1 MITTDRALPRVT
13 RLLLRFAAL
22 PALAILA
29 AGAADDASPP
39 TAVEAAAATDALPA
53 AVAGAPW
60 VTDFTAA
67 SVQAREQGRAILL
80 NFTGS
85 DWCTWCHRLRDE
97 VFRQPWFLDYAGANL
112 VLVEVDFPRRTKQPA
127 ALMAQNKQLDERFGV
142 SGYPTIILL
151 NADGAELGR
160 VGYMQGGP
168 KTFVRELKRLIAADA
183 QKQAEPA
190 PPAAPAP

>member
-1 MITTDRALPRVT
+1 MITTDLTLPGAASR
-13 RLLLRFAAL
+13 LLRFAAL

-29 AGAADDASPP
+29 ARAADAAEAP
-39 TAVEAAAATDALPA
+39 AAAEAAPVPDTLPA

-60 VTDFTAA
+60 VTDFAAA

-85 DWCTWCHRLRDE
+85 DWCVWCHRLRDE

-112 VLVEVDFPRRTKQPA
+112 VLVEIDFPRRTNQPG
-127 ALMAQNKQLDERFGV
+127 ALAAQNKQLDERFGV

-151 NADGAELGR
+151 NADGAEIGR
-160 VGYMQGGP
+160 LGYMQGGS

-183 QKQAEPA
+183 QKRAEPA